1 MSAPD
6 YDIAIIGAGPAGM
19 AAAHE
24 AVNVGLKVV
33 IIDEQDAPGGQ
44 IYRDVERVAME
55 RRYDLDVLGAD
66 YKYGYGL
73 VDGLQASKVTHL
85 AGHTVWQIDRNGSVW
100 CSDGTKAKQVNA
112 KRVLLATGAME
123 RPVPVPGWTLPGV
136 MTAGA
141 AQILM
146 KSAGMLPE
154 GPIAIC
160 GSGPLLLLIADQLVR
175 AGANIAVV
183 AETTSFTDYLRAAP
197 HLLRAL
203 KGSDYLRKGIA
214 MRRRLKQAG
223 VHVVS
228 GVSDLRVDGS
238 DRAEGVS
245 FKAGGRTRSFDADT
259 VLLHQGVVPNTQAT
273 RQLRLEHLWHEQ
285 QHYWYPK
292 TGRNGSTEVETI
304 YIAGDGAGING
315 ARAAEAAGRLTALE
329 IACSLDAID
338 RAEFD
343 LKSPP
348 WLSELDHH
356 QSVRPLLDAM
366 FPPPKE
372 ILNPPDDATL
382 VCRCEEITAGDV
394 RKAAKL
400 GAPGPNQLKA
410 FLRAGMGPCQG
421 RMCGLT
427 VTEVLAAAH
436 GTSPVAIGAY
446 RIRPPLKPL
455 SLAELAD
462 METGDGDVTLASPS
476 SGP

>member
-154 GPIAIC
+154 GPIAM
-160 GSGPLLLLIADQLVR
+160 VR
-175 AGANIAVV
+175 
-183 AETTSFTDYLRAAP
+183 
-197 HLLRAL
+197 
-203 KGSDYLRKGIA
+203 
-214 MRRRLKQAG
+214 
-223 VHVVS
+223 
-228 GVSDLRVDGS
+228 
-238 DRAEGVS
+238 
-245 FKAGGRTRSFDADT
+245 
-259 VLLHQGVVPNTQAT
+259 
-273 RQLRLEHLWHEQ
+273 
-285 QHYWYPK
+285 
-292 TGRNGSTEVETI
+292 
-304 YIAGDGAGING
+304 
-315 ARAAEAAGRLTALE
+315 
-329 IACSLDAID
+329 
-338 RAEFD
+338 
-343 LKSPP
+343 
-348 WLSELDHH
+348 
-356 QSVRPLLDAM
+356 SV
-366 FPPPKE
+366 
-372 ILNPPDDATL
+372 
-382 VCRCEEITAGDV
+382 G
-394 RKAAKL
+394 
-400 GAPGPNQLKA
+400 
-410 FLRAGMGPCQG
+410 
-421 RMCGLT
+421 
-427 VTEVLAAAH
+427 
-436 GTSPVAIGAY
+436 
-446 RIRPPLKPL
+446 
-455 SLAELAD
+455 
-462 METGDGDVTLASPS
+462 
-476 SGP
+476 